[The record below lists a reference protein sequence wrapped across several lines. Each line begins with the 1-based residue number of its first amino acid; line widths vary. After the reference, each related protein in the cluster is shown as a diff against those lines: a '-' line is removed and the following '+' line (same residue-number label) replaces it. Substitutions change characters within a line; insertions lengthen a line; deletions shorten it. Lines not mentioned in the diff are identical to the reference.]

1 MSNFSGRIFTVGF
14 ALIFSLGITA
24 CSPQV
29 GSDAWCEKMKE
40 KDKAKWSAEDAGNF
54 AKHCILK

>member
-1 MSNFSGRIFTVGF
+1 MSLFSNRITAAAF
-14 ALIFSLGITA
+14 ALVFSLGITA
-24 CSPQV
+24 CSLQV
-29 GSDAWCEKMKE
+29 GSDAWCDKMKE

>member
-1 MSNFSGRIFTVGF
+1 MSHFSSRIAAAGL
-14 ALIFSLGITA
+14 ALVFSLGITA
-24 CSPQV
+24 CSFQV

-40 KDKAKWSAEDAGNF
+40 RDKAKWSTEDAGNF

>member
-1 MSNFSGRIFTVGF
+1 MLRVSSRIAAIGF
-14 ALIFSLGITA
+14 ALAFSLGIAA
-24 CSPQV
+24 CSLQV

-40 KDKAKWSAEDAGNF
+40 RDKAKWSAEDAGNF

>member
-1 MSNFSGRIFTVGF
+1 MSHFSSRIAAAGF
-14 ALIFSLGITA
+14 ALAFSLGITG
-24 CSPQV
+24 CSFQV

-40 KDKAKWSAEDAGNF
+40 RDKAKWSAEDAGNF

>member
-1 MSNFSGRIFTVGF
+1 MSLVSIRTA
-14 ALIFSLGITA
+14 ALGLALVFSLGTVG
-24 CSPQV
+24 CSLQV

-40 KDKAKWSAEDAGNF
+40 KDKVKWSAEDAGNF

>member
-1 MSNFSGRIFTVGF
+1 MLRVSSRIAAIGF
-14 ALIFSLGITA
+14 ALVFSLGIAA
-24 CSPQV
+24 CSLQV

-40 KDKAKWSAEDAGNF
+40 RDKAKWSTEDAGNF

>member
-1 MSNFSGRIFTVGF
+1 MSHFSSRTAAVVF
-14 ALIFSLGITA
+14 ALVFSLGIVA
-24 CSPQV
+24 CSLQV

>member
-1 MSNFSGRIFTVGF
+1 MSHISSRTAAVVF
-14 ALIFSLGITA
+14 ALVFSLGIVA
-24 CSPQV
+24 CSLQV

-40 KDKAKWSAEDAGNF
+40 RDKAKWSAEDAGNF